1 MRTPSLARSAFLM
14 ACLASAI
21 VIPAAAQ
28 EVLLSAPARVIDETL
43 QKGFPSSRLFWEGA
57 QLESLDSR
65 TLRVRASPPEEFTSL
80 AVAWSVN
87 GDNPAASAFLLSV
100 SSRAAVGSWSSPV
113 PAEGET
119 APSENPSGLYWSSL
133 SMTPGGSSHHE
144 FEIVMTLPS
153 GVRLTM
159 LQVMT
164 AGILS
169 LPSSRVVAPEV
180 SDRAAGVAGV
190 LRPTIIPRK
199 DWWGDLPPDSLDAH
213 FGPIKITISHAV
225 VHHTAMTNNPPDPSQ
240 EIRSIWNLHV
250 YGNGWSD
257 IGYNFLIDQFGNIYQ
272 GRYDPWLDSTDVQG
286 AHATSANVK
295 SVGVSVLGNFG
306 ISAGGIP
313 DPRALRS
320 LERLLAW
327 RFDQRSL
334 NPLDSASI
342 PTNLGGPRVVGRIC
356 GHRDVGITECPGENL
371 YVLLPSVRLN
381 VQALLTGT
389 AVNVGEVPLGFALHQ
404 NYPNPFNPSSTIG
417 FELPERSHVSL
428 KVFNTLG
435 QQVVQLV
442 NGEVEAGYHNVKLE
456 AANLSSGVYLYRLKA
471 GEFVQTKRFLLVR

>member
-1 MRTPSLARSAFLM
+1 MSTPRLVLTALLIASLVSP
-14 ACLASAI
+14 I
-21 VIPAAAQ
+21 VKQSAAQ

-43 QKGFPSSRLFWEGA
+43 QKRFPSSRLYWEGA

-65 TLRVRASPPEEFTSL
+65 TLRLRFSPPEEFTSL

-87 GDNPAASAFLLSV
+87 GESPAASAFLLSV
-100 SSRAAVGSWSSPV
+100 SSRAVGGIWSSPV
-113 PAEGET
+113 PVEGET
-119 APSENPSGLYWSSL
+119 APNENPSGLYWSSL
-133 SMTPGGSSHHE
+133 YMTPGGSSHHE

-169 LPSSRVVAPEV
+169 LPSSRVVTPEV

-190 LRPTIIPRK
+190 PRPTIIPRK

-272 GRYDPWLDSTDVQG
+272 GRYNPWLDSTDVQG

-320 LERLLAW
+320 LEGLVAW

-356 GHRDVGITECPGENL
+356 GHRDVGTTECPGENL
-371 YVLLPSVRLN
+371 YIVLPSVRLN
-381 VQALLTGT
+381 VQTLLTGS
-389 AVNVGEVPLGFALHQ
+389 AVNVGEAPHGFALHQ

-417 FELPERSHVSL
+417 FDLPVRSHVTL
-428 KVFNTLG
+428 TVFDILG
-435 QQVVQLV
+435 QQLLQLI
-442 NGEVEAGYHNVKLE
+442 NGEVEAGYHDVRLE
-456 AANLSSGVYLYRLKA
+456 GTNLSSGVYFYRLRA
-471 GEFVQTKRFLLVR
+471 GDFVQTKRLLLVR